1 MLELTA
7 LTKSYDEFAFGPLDL
22 TVGDEVLSVL
32 GPSGSGKTTLLSLI
46 SGIVTPDGGTVA
58 LNGTALDGK
67 PIQERHTGLV
77 FQDGALFPHLSA
89 RENVAYAAA
98 SPERVEE
105 LASLL
110 EISSVLDRRPSTLSG
125 GEQQRVALARTLAA
139 DPDALLLDEPLS
151 SLDTPI
157 RRRLRGELHDLFQS
171 LDIPVVYVTHDQR
184 TATAV
189 GDRIAIFRDGAI
201 EQVGSPTTVINR
213 PATRF
218 VAQFTGNENVF
229 DGRVATGDNPGAG
242 AVVELGELRLST
254 SATAAGAPGTAV
266 TLCIHPSR
274 IVASPVADTDSGNS
288 AESVTE
294 NSEKAT
300 VVGGVVNSWLN
311 EGTHYRVDI
320 TLDNAPVTLT
330 TTVDFAVFDQ
340 LNSQR
345 RVSMRIPADAIHLL
359 D

>member
-1 MLELTA
+1 MLELTS
-7 LTKSYDEFAFGPLDL
+7 LSKSYDRFEFGPLDL

-46 SGIVTPDGGTVA
+46 AGIVRPDGGTVS
-58 LNGTALDGK
+58 LHGTVLDGK

-77 FQDGALFPHLSA
+77 FQDGALFPHLTA

-98 SPERVEE
+98 SPERVDE

-110 EISSVLDRRPSTLSG
+110 EISPVLNRRPSTLSG

-151 SLDTPI
+151 SLDAPI

-171 LDIPVVYVTHDQR
+171 IDIPVVYVTHDQR

-189 GDRIAIFRDGAI
+189 GDRIAIFRDGTI

-229 DGRVATGDNPGAG
+229 DGRVAGDNSDEGTS
-242 AVVELGELRLST
+242 VELGALRLRT
-254 SATAAGAPGTAV
+254 TATTTAARGAEV
-266 TLCIHPSR
+266 TFCIHPSR
-274 IVASPVADTDSGNS
+274 IAVSPVADTESGHS
-288 AESVTE
+288 AESTAQNPE
-294 NSEKAT
+294 MANI
-300 VVGGVVNSWLN
+300 VGGTVDSWLN
-311 EGTHYRVDI
+311 EGTHYRVAI
-320 TLDNAPVTLT
+320 ALDDAPLTLT
-330 TTVDFAVFDQ
+330 TTVGLAVLDR
-340 LNSQR
+340 LDSDS
-345 RVSMRIPADAIHLL
+345 RVRMTIPADAIHLL